1 MMKQEDLVGMAM
13 NKRVLRKKATEWNP
27 NCVKED
33 VETEGAVYD
42 LLLETIGAG
51 PFDGGCVVVAQALQ
65 RIHGGQVMGLVR
77 KDGIVEHAVVQN
89 GDTMY
94 DFDGLG
100 SVEEVIKRFESN
112 ERTNITDVR
121 PLQKLIYLMLQE
133 I

>member
-1 MMKQEDLVGMAM
+1 M
-13 NKRVLRKKATEWNP
+13 NLIKHTKLNYDEAKIYYEQKGFKKKGDRRS

-51 PFDGGCVVVAQALQ
+51 SFDGGCVVVAQALQ
-65 RIHGGQVMGLVR
+65 RIHGGQVTVR

-94 DFDGLG
+94 DFDGLDP
-100 SVEEVIKRFESN
+100 VEEVIKRFESN
-112 ERTNITDVR
+112 ERTNITDAYYK
-121 PLQKLIYLMLQE
+121 KLKVE

>member
-1 MMKQEDLVGMAM
+1 M
-13 NKRVLRKKATEWNP
+13 P

-51 PFDGGCVVVAQALQ
+51 SFDGGCVVVAQALQ
-65 RIHGGQVMGLVR
+65 RIHGGQVMGPVR

-121 PLQKLIYLMLQE
+121 PITKN
-133 I
+133 